1 VRQSSGRAEKRESGV
16 SESAAIIQVLKRS
29 LKTRGLT
36 YRDVAKRVGLS
47 EASVK
52 RVFSAETF
60 TLQRLESICAAI
72 GLSVTELVRIV
83 SESQENSAKFLSLE
97 QEQLLADDPKLF
109 ACFYLLLNGRSSPE
123 IIERMSLTER
133 ELRRFYVA
141 LDGAKLIELQPR
153 LKARMRVGPVI
164 TWRTDGP
171 LFRVYE
177 RRVKEEF
184 LQSEFQGTLEALH
197 FRSAEI
203 SEASAS
209 ILARKL
215 EHLERD
221 FAELASLDVS
231 LPAREKRNVA
241 LLVAFR
247 PWVFSMFSS
256 L

>member
-1 VRQSSGRAEKRESGV
+1 M
-16 SESAAIIQVLKRS
+16 SESAAIVQVLKRS

-36 YRDVAKRVGLS
+36 YRDLAKRVGLS

-60 TLQRLESICAAI
+60 TLQRLESICTAI
-72 GLSVTELVRIV
+72 GMSVTELVRIA
-83 SESQENSAKFLSLE
+83 SEARDSRSKFLSLE
-97 QEQLLADDPKLF
+97 QEQLLADDAKLF
-109 ACFYLLLNGRSSPE
+109 ACFYLLLNGRSSSE
-123 IIERMSLTER
+123 ILQRMKLSER
-133 ELRRFYVA
+133 ELRKFYVA
-141 LDGAKLIELQPR
+141 LDAAKLIELQPG

-164 TWRTDGP
+164 TWRMDGP

-197 FRSAEI
+197 FRSVEI
-203 SEASAS
+203 SEASARV
-209 ILARKL
+209 LARKL

-221 FAELASLDVS
+221 FVELATLDVA
-231 LPAREKRNVA
+231 LPARDKRNVA

-247 PWVFSMFSS
+247 PWVFSMFSN

>member
-1 VRQSSGRAEKRESGV
+1 V
-16 SESAAIIQVLKRS
+16 SESSAIIQVLKRT
-29 LKTRGLT
+29 LKTKGLT
-36 YRDVAKRVGLS
+36 YRDIAKRVGLS

-52 RVFSAETF
+52 RVFSAKTF
-60 TLQRLESICAAI
+60 TLQRLESVCAAI
-72 GLSVTELVRIV
+72 GISMAELVRLA
-83 SESQENSAKFLSLE
+83 SNTPESGAQSLSLE
-97 QEQLLADDPKLF
+97 QEQVLADDPRLF

-123 IIERMSLTER
+123 ILTRMNLTER
-133 ELRRFYVA
+133 DLRKFYVV
-141 LDGAKLIELQPR
+141 LDAAKLIELQPR

-164 TWRTDGP
+164 TWRSEGP
-171 LFRVYE
+171 LFRVYQQ
-177 RRVKEEF
+177 RVKEEF
-184 LQSEFQGTLEALH
+184 LQSEFKEPLEALH

-203 SEASAS
+203 SEASAR

-215 EHLERD
+215 EHIERD
-221 FAELASLDVS
+221 FVELATLDVA